1 MCSVNGLYPCV
12 SASSPKSSL
21 RIFALGAHKPLVL
34 TREDLRAALTGAG
47 VEGCGS
53 IPEDGERITL

>member
-1 MCSVNGLYPCV
+1 M
-12 SASSPKSSL
+12 
-21 RIFALGAHKPLVL
+21 IFALGAHKPLVL